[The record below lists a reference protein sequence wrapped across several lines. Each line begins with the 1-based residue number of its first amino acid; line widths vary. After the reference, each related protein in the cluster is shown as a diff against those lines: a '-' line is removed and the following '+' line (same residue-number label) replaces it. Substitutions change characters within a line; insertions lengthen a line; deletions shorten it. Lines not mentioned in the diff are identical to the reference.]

1 MAYSN
6 NSVVT
11 ITDIGESNTSL
22 YCISERSK
30 CCRSS
35 DGGES
40 RGDWFLPGQDSAV
53 EGTST
58 ADFSRRREPRAVVLD
73 RGNNAVV
80 PIGLYRCEVPD
91 ADNTI
96 QSLYIGV
103 YTNDRG

>member
-11 ITDIGESNTSL
+11 ITDIGEGDMSL
-22 YCISERSK
+22 YCITSRSE

-35 DGGES
+35 DGGE
-40 RGDWFLPGQDSAV
+40 RGDWFLPDRDSAV
-53 EGTST
+53 EGTSS
-58 ADFSRRREPRAVVLD
+58 ANFSRRREPRAVVLD
-73 RGNNAVV
+73 RRNNAVV

-91 ADNTI
+91 AGNTI

>member
-11 ITDIGESNTSL
+11 ITDIGEGNISL
-22 YCISERSK
+22 YCISERSE
-30 CCRSS
+30 CCNSS
-35 DGGES
+35 DGEE

-53 EGTST
+53 KGTLS
-58 ADFSRRREPRAVVLD
+58 ADFSRRREPRAVLLG
-73 RGNNAVV
+73 RRNNAVV

-91 ADNTI
+91 ADDTI

>member
-11 ITDIGESNTSL
+11 ITDIRGGNTSL
-22 YCISERSK
+22 YCITERSN

-40 RGDWFLPGQDSAV
+40 GDWFLPGQDRVV
-53 EGTST
+53 ESTSI

-73 RGNNAVV
+73 RRSNAVV
-80 PIGLYRCEVPD
+80 TIGLYRCEVPD

>member
-11 ITDIGESNTSL
+11 ITDIGEGDMSL
-22 YCISERSK
+22 YCITSRSE

-40 RGDWFLPGQDSAV
+40 GNWFLPGQDNAIKNIS
-53 EGTST
+53 S
-58 ADFSRRREPRAVVLD
+58 ADFSRREPRAVVLD
-73 RGNNAVV
+73 RRSNAVV

-91 ADNTI
+91 ADNTL

>member
-11 ITDIGESNTSL
+11 ITDIGEGDMSL
-22 YCISERSK
+22 YCITLRNE

-35 DGGES
+35 DGGE
-40 RGDWFLPGQDSAV
+40 RGDWFLPGRDGAV
-53 EGTST
+53 EDTSST
-58 ADFSRRREPRAVVLD
+58 DFIRRREPRAAVLD
-73 RGNNAVV
+73 RRNNAVA

-91 ADNTI
+91 ADNTT
-96 QSLYIGV
+96 QSLYIGL

>member
-6 NSVVT
+6 NSVVI
-11 ITDIGESNTSL
+11 ITDIGEGDMSL
-22 YCISERSK
+22 YCITERSE

-35 DGGES
+35 DGGE

-53 EGTST
+53 KDNST
-58 ADFSRRREPRAVVLD
+58 ADFSRRREPRAVVLN
-73 RGNNAVV
+73 RSNNAAV

-91 ADNTI
+91 AGNTI

-103 YTNDRG
+103 YTNVRG

>member
-11 ITDIGESNTSL
+11 ITNVGEGNMSL
-22 YCISERSK
+22 YCITSKSE

-40 RGDWFLPGQDSAV
+40 GNWFLPGQASAV
-53 EGTST
+53 EDTST

-73 RGNNAVV
+73 RRNSAVL

-91 ADNTI
+91 AGNAI

-103 YTNDRG
+103 YTNDRGQ